1 MNKESL
7 NQKIKEVMDAFN
19 VEHVYVLDGEV
30 YLTEK
35 EGSERVTKGELDE
48 VPKVLK
54 VPKMPKVEDN

>member
-1 MNKESL
+1 
-7 NQKIKEVMDAFN
+7 MDAFN